1 MHSKNERLEIAGG
14 GKSITIRFT
23 VIFYLITETREK
35 ISFPFRYG
43 FVPIMLTAQ
52 AFCRYNRKELQVIR
66 LNIAICDD
74 EKVIREQIKNLLE
87 KEIRGACIELYGTG
101 DALLAAGKQ
110 FDIVFLDIQMEGAD
124 GIETARKLREQSD
137 LKGEEDT
144 LLIFI
149 TGIREYVFQA
159 FDVAAFHYLVKPV
172 AEDKFR
178 EVLDRAQKE
187 LAKRK
192 RKRRKTVF
200 IKTRN
205 RSFTLEQDSILYI
218 ESRGKKVEIHTA
230 GENIEA
236 YVSMNEMEGQLGAE
250 FYRCH
255 RGYLVNMA
263 FVAEYDNKSITL
275 NNGADVYL
283 AKEKYGEFVKTYMR
297 YLRNG
302 VNGNG

>member
-178 EVLDRAQKE
+178 EVFDRAQK
-187 LAKRK
+187 
-192 RKRRKTVF
+192 
-200 IKTRN
+200 
-205 RSFTLEQDSILYI
+205 DSILYI

-302 VNGNG
+302 VNGND